1 MPDIRN
7 SASGDRTE
15 RGLSPTGPT
24 SSRLLVVAGDGTWS
38 AHELPTV
45 GALTLGRGAEA
56 GVRIDERSVSR
67 LHARLDV
74 EPGGRFT
81 LTDLGSANGTA
92 VGTTLIRS
100 RTVEVKPGEPLL
112 FGQTVVVIQVP
123 VSGSGEARFGQ
134 PTRGEPAAATG
145 SSAMATVEALLM
157 KIAPTLVN
165 VLVLGEKGVGKDV
178 LAERLHRQSSRA
190 SGPFLRLNCA
200 GLTPALLESELFG
213 HEKGAFTGAV
223 QTKKGLLEIAQGG
236 TVLLDEIG
244 EMPLEVQAKLLLAL
258 EQRVVRRVGATQPT
272 VVDVRFVCATH
283 RDLEAEMRRERFRAD
298 FYFRINGVTIRIPPL
313 RERLDEL
320 EDLVARFAY
329 EVSARSNLGSVPEF
343 DAEALDMLRAYA
355 WPGNI
360 RELRNIV
367 ERAVILSDGQHV
379 GRRELAL
386 SELPETSERAAVVAA
401 DEDPERRRI
410 VSALADCG
418 GNQSRAA
425 KLLGISRNTLIA
437 RIRELGLA
445 RPRGS

>member
-15 RGLSPTGPT
+15 RGPLPTGPT
-24 SSRLLVVAGDGTWS
+24 ASRLLVVAGDGTWS
-38 AHELPTV
+38 AHELPTS
-45 GALTLGRGAEA
+45 GTLTLGRGREA
-56 GVRIDERSVSR
+56 GVRIDERAVSR
-67 LHARLDV
+67 VHARLDIA
-74 EPGGRFT
+74 EDGRFT

-92 VGTTLIRS
+92 VGTSVIRS
-100 RTVEVKPGEPLL
+100 QTVEVKPGEPLL

-123 VSGSGEARFGQ
+123 VPERANA
-134 PTRGEPAAATG
+134 GEPERSEPRPAPL
-145 SSAMATVEALLM
+145 SASMASVEALLV

-165 VLVLGEKGVGKDV
+165 VLVVGETGVGKDV
-178 LAERLHRQSSRA
+178 LAERLHQLSTRA

-258 EQRVVRRVGATQPT
+258 EQRVVRRLGATQT
-272 VVDVRFVCATH
+272 TAIDVRFVCATH

-313 RERLDEL
+313 RERLEEL
-320 EDLVARFAY
+320 DGLVARFAQD
-329 EVSARSNLGSVPEF
+329 VSERSQLASVPRF
-343 DAEALDMLRAYA
+343 DAEALGMLRAYA

-360 RELRNIV
+360 RELRNVV
-367 ERAVILSDGQHV
+367 ERAVILSDGERV
-379 GRRELAL
+379 GRKELRLA
-386 SELPETSERAAVVAA
+386 ELPETGANPGLIGA
-401 DEDPERRRI
+401 DDDPERRR
-410 VSALADCG
+410 VVAALAECG

-445 RPRGS
+445 RPRGG